1 MHIYRGHK
9 GLCCK
14 IDSSL
19 QADQALQGLLCWV
32 LAKQL
37 ASFFFVAIMGWSDVD
52 EEFLEMSQKSA
63 DSLDG
68 DSEAETGPVG
78 DGTAAGSPIHVTDSS
93 SSASENEADQMWWVK
108 LLKERCAH
116 LKFGGGDGP
125 WTVVSVCS
133 GMLAEAF
140 DLQAGLRVHVRVSL
154 RARAGAYR
162 VPK

>member
-1 MHIYRGHK
+1 
-9 GLCCK
+9 
-14 IDSSL
+14 
-19 QADQALQGLLCWV
+19 
-32 LAKQL
+32 
-37 ASFFFVAIMGWSDVD
+37 MGWSDVD

-63 DSLDG
+63 DSLDDVDALRLS

-125 WTVVSVCS
+125 WTVVSACS

-140 DLQAGLRVHVRVSL
+140 ALQAGLRVHVRVSL
-154 RARAGAYR
+154 RARARAYR